1 LSAWRG
7 RESEQDS
14 SATTRREITLSE
26 QGATAQAK
34 DKAQEVAGQAQEKAQ
49 EAAGQARDR
58 IRTQIDDR
66 STKAGEQVSTHAQDL
81 RSVGDSLRQQGKDQP
96 AKLADQA
103 ADRLERAGGWLTQ
116 SDADRIIGDVE
127 DFARKNPW
135 AVMAGGL
142 ALGFAASRML
152 KASSTDRYNSAQQR
166 TIPATTGD
174 QGRFTRPASAT
185 TPATTP
191 PPVPVPPPARATPPT
206 TPAAGAGGI

>member
-1 LSAWRG
+1 MS
-7 RESEQDS
+7 D
-14 SATTRREITLSE
+14 

-58 IRTQIDDR
+58 VRTQIDQR
-66 STKAGEQVSTHAQDL
+66 STQAGEQVRTHASDL
-81 RSVGDSLRQQGKDQP
+81 RSVSDSLREQGKDQP
-96 AKLADQA
+96 AKIAEQA
-103 ADRLERAGGWLTQ
+103 ADRLERAGGWLSD
-116 SDADRIIGDVE
+116 SDADRILGDVE

-152 KASSTDRYNSAQQR
+152 KASSTERYSSSQVNGSASR
-166 TIPATTGD
+166 PAIPQSTGLGTAAGGEGVGTAD
-174 QGRFTRPASAT
+174 RFTRPASAT

-191 PPVPVPPPARATPPT
+191 PPVPGTGT
-206 TPAAGAGGI
+206 TAGGI

>member
-1 LSAWRG
+1 MSTVSRPEG
-7 RESEQDS
+7 EDMSD
-14 SATTRREITLSE
+14 

-58 IRTQIDDR
+58 IRSQVDDR
-66 STKAGEQVSTHAQDL
+66 STQAGEQVSTHAQDL
-81 RSVGDSLRQQGKDQP
+81 RSVGDSLREQGKDQP

-103 ADRLERAGGWLTQ
+103 ADRLERAGSWLTE

-142 ALGFAASRML
+142 ALGFAASRVL
-152 KASSTDRYNSAQQR
+152 KASSSDRYH
-166 TIPATTGD
+166 
-174 QGRFTRPASAT
+174 GRSTMAGNGAGRPAL
-185 TPATTP
+185 PAPTGYGEERFHRP
-191 PPVPVPPPARATPPT
+191 PPTPSTAGSGIGGPGQPVPPAPPVPPPAGP
-206 TPAAGAGGI
+206 GGV